1 MYAFRMTQEYSFI
14 SAEPL
19 PLDEGRRLIS
29 ELIAQMDQRAE
40 EAEHYGGLW
49 GRIRLVTALS
59 LIVLSAIVAAEK
71 TITSFF
77 NAGSLKL
84 GVAISLCSIAVA
96 IGTAFD
102 QSMKPGIKWRL
113 SSGYA
118 TRFRNLKIKAQMADP
133 TNRATIS
140 QLGDQFQLLNQGWLD
155 DTTV

>member
-1 MYAFRMTQEYSFI
+1 MMTQDESFI
-14 SAEPL
+14 STAPL

-29 ELIAQMDQRAE
+29 NLIAQMDQKAKD
-40 EAEHYGGLW
+40 AEHYGGSW
-49 GRIRLVTALS
+49 GRIRLVSAIS

-77 NAGSLKL
+77 HSVPWELN
-84 GVAISLCSIAVA
+84 VAISLCSIVVA

-102 QSMKPGIKWRL
+102 QSVKPGIKWRL

-118 TRFRNLKIKAQMADP
+118 TRFRNLKIKAEMVDP
-133 TNRATIS
+133 INRAAIS
-140 QLGDQFQLLNQGWLD
+140 QLGDRFQSLDQAWLD